1 MRIRSRA
8 GLFTKLLLVGSLVA
22 VAAGC
27 SNSKPTSSGSCTS
40 SSPTST
46 SGQFGQ
52 VEAAAKSEGSV
63 TVYTPTQ
70 QTILDA
76 WTSGFKSAY
85 PTIKLSIFRASP
97 GQLVAKLAADE
108 QGKTTAAD
116 VLELSQ
122 DGPTSTLATYD
133 GQGKLA
139 TLAGPHFQDKDF
151 RAAIESANRA
161 YVYATVFG
169 WAWNTQLL
177 PNGIHGWNDFLSSN
191 LANGKVA
198 VWDPAITSAVPAF
211 YNSGIAASGD
221 RKYLQGLAAQKPGV
235 YPGSEAMENA
245 VASGEVAATMFGSK
259 RVKTLA
265 DKGAPVG
272 FAVPPQ
278 GAGVAGLETGILKT
292 APHPNAAQVFANW
305 LASEDGQKCV
315 LSSGTP
321 ARSNVPGNDI
331 DFASL
336 KPSVPVTPDQQKAF
350 VAQFNALFQRR

>member
-1 MRIRSRA
+1 MQVRSCA
-8 GLFTKLLLVGSLVA
+8 WLFTKLLLVGLLVA
-22 VAAGC
+22 VGAGC
-27 SNSKPTSSGSCTS
+27 SGSKPISSGSCTS

-97 GQLVAKLAADE
+97 GQLVAKLATDE
-108 QGKTTAAD
+108 QGKTPAAD
-116 VLELSQ
+116 VLELNQ
-122 DGPTSTLATYD
+122 DGPTSTLAAYD

-151 RAAIESANRA
+151 QAALESPNRA
-161 YVYATVFG
+161 YVYATVFS

-198 VWDPAITSAVPAF
+198 VWDPAIASIVPTF
-211 YNSGIAASGD
+211 YNAAVAASGD
-221 RKYLQGLAAQKPGV
+221 PKYLQGLAGQKPGI

-259 RVKTLA
+259 RIKALA

-272 FAVPPQ
+272 FAVAPQ
-278 GAGVAGLETGILKT
+278 GAGVGGLETGILKT

-350 VAQFNALFQRR
+350 VAQFNALFQR